1 MFAVPPAV
9 FPLPV
14 TVVIAVPVLAV
25 IVPRPVVA
33 RSRGVDHGG
42 RGDIDGRRHDDV
54 GWHDN
59 RRRNRNGHSDDWPRE
74 VDADTHAH
82 IGGIGRRGDE
92 HGNQSGAGSAQLGEG

>member
-1 MFAVPPAV
+1 MFAVPPV
-9 FPLPV
+9 VIPLPV

-25 IVPRPVVA
+25 VPGPVVA